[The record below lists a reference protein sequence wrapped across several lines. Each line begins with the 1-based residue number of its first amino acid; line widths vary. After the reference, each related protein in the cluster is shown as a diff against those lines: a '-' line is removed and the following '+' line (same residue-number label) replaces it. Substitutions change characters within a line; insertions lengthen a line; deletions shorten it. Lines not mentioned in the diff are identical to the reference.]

1 MAGLITL
8 FIFLFLFISFLPTI
22 ILWYRRNKCPKCGGW
37 KTLSFVT
44 EIVTDKVVGH
54 DRNRIGS
61 GGGYHRYGGLGGLHS
76 SHTTDQPFIRY
87 WVEERYVCTKCKRHV
102 SIHTR
107 KDMR

>member
-1 MAGLITL
+1 MASLITL

-87 WVEERYVCTKCKRHV
+87 WVEERYGCIKCKRHV

-107 KDMR
+107 RDKR